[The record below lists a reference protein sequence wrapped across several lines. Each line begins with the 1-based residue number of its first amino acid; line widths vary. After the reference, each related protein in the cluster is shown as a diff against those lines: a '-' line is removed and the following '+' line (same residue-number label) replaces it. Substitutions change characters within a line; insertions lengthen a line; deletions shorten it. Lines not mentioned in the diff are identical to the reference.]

1 MSTARVLHRSVRF
14 ALQNVRR
21 NIWLAVATVLVFV
34 LMLLTVNILVGIHVL
49 AQAAIASVEERID
62 VSVHFRKGTSEA
74 LVFAARDYLA
84 GLSQVKSVEYVSAEE
99 ALTRFTERRSA
110 NKDILHALD
119 TVGSNPL
126 GPELIITART
136 PEDFAFILE
145 ALANPTF
152 GDAIEKKNFSD
163 HEEMIGL
170 IESLTRKVRLFVVG
184 LAGVFAVIAI
194 LIVLNSIRV
203 SVYTHREEIGIM
215 RLVGADNH
223 FIRLPFALEGVIF
236 SVVATIIAAA
246 IVLPATAAVQPALTT
261 FFEGATV
268 GLNEYYLAN
277 WYWLFG
283 LQAVGLSLLA
293 VLASALAMG
302 RYLKI

>member
-1 MSTARVLHRSVRF
+1 MSTARVFHRSIRF
-14 ALQNVRR
+14 ALQNARR

-34 LMLLTVNILVGIHVL
+34 LMLLTVNILMGIHVL

-62 VSVHFRKGTSEA
+62 VSVHFRKGTSEE

-99 ALTRFTERRSA
+99 ALTRFTERRRA
-110 NKDILHALD
+110 NADILRAID

-136 PEDFAFILE
+136 PEDFTFILE

-236 SVVATIIAAA
+236 SVVATLIAAA
-246 IVLPATAAVQPALTT
+246 IVLPAAAAIQPALTT
-261 FFEGATV
+261 FFEGATI

-277 WYWLFG
+277 WYWIFG

-302 RYLKI
+302 RYLKV